1 MADGGNVFL
10 DELPEHSRN
19 VLEALRES
27 PEHGAVTLRR
37 AGETTTLPA
46 PFRLVAAM
54 NPCPCGERRSAS
66 IACDPMSG
74 GRDIPLGTL
83 AWAGRY
89 SLIALAK
96 AGRRSRRRALGRL
109 EVAASVSSSPELMN
123 QRPKASP
130 SLSTRATAAM
140 SACHTRRRSVALRRM
155 ARRHASAAPV
165 AERIR
170 ANRHSS
176 MPSNSAKPT
185 RAPARGEASPRTRTK
200 VRPPAGGAVRVPMSL
215 RPVRART
222 RLRRYRAKRFIDDG
236 ESTDAD
242 PPRPQAVL

>member
-37 AGETTTLPA
+37 AGETITLPA

-54 NPCPCGERRSAS
+54 NPCPCGERRLAS

-89 SLIALAK
+89 SLMALAK
-96 AGRRSRRRALGRL
+96 AGRRSRRL
-109 EVAASVSSSPELMN
+109 EVSASVSSSPELMN

-165 AERIR
+165 AERLR

-185 RAPARGEASPRTRTK
+185 RAPSRGEASPRTRTK

-236 ESTDAD
+236 ENTDAD
-242 PPRPQAVL
+242 HPRLQAVL